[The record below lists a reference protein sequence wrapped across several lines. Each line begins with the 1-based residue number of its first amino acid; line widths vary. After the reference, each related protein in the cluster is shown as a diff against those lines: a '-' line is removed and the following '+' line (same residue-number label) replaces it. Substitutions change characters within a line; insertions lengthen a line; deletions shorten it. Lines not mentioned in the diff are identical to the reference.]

1 MVSSG
6 FLIGFCLVLLLT
18 VWTGIAAKRQIHKAS
33 DFTNASGTLRVGT
46 VMGALV
52 GGFVGGTSI
61 IGTGEMAFRH
71 GLTAVWFTLGG
82 GLAIILLGVF
92 AGQLRAMQV
101 ETLPALVG
109 KLHGQTAQLGASI
122 FLSLGMFI
130 QLIAQILA
138 ALPVL
143 NTFGQASTAILAIVP
158 AVLILAY
165 VLLGGFIGA
174 SQVGSLKTVLLLTLL
189 VGTGI
194 YFADILP
201 FSIYQ
206 KWYVG
211 GKLSLVSSGAGSV
224 WAQGGAMLIGVFSTQ
239 AYLQPV
245 FAAKSTKDARNG
257 SFMAGIII
265 IIIGLLS
272 AWIGMFMHEHNP
284 ELAPREAITQF
295 FLAYTPAWVGGTAY
309 GVILLSV
316 VMTGAALALSI
327 GTIINQDVIQRYT
340 VRFQRDRVKL
350 GVSRLFIFL
359 SILLAYLVVCS
370 SENSLILEW
379 AFLSMTLRG
388 VTLFF
393 PVMAYLLKFGAVHPK
408 WAAFSVWGAPICSLV
423 WAWTL
428 FPVTGI
434 DPFYIGGAVSLLGLL
449 IGKWAKRMKVSLND
463 SY

>member
-6 FLIGFCLVLLLT
+6 FIIGFSLVLLLT
-18 VWTGIAAKRQIHKAS
+18 VWTGIAAKRQIHRAS

-82 GLAIILLGVF
+82 GVAIILLGMF

-101 ETLPALVG
+101 ETLPALIG
-109 KLHGQTAQLGASI
+109 KMHGQTAQLGASI

-138 ALPVL
+138 ALPIL
-143 NTFGQASTAILAIVP
+143 SMFGQGSVAILAIVP
-158 AVLILAY
+158 AVLIMAY
-165 VLLGGFIGA
+165 VLFGGFIGA
-174 SQVGSLKTVLLLTLL
+174 SQVGSLKTVLLVTLL
-189 VGTGI
+189 AGTGI
-194 YFADILP
+194 YLAYDLP
-201 FSIYQ
+201 ISTYQ
-206 KWYVG
+206 KWYMEG
-211 GKLSLVSSGAGSV
+211 RLSLAPDGAGSA
-224 WAQGGAMLIGVFSTQ
+224 WAQGGAMVIGIFSTQ

-245 FAAKSTKDARNG
+245 FAAKSTRDARNA
-257 SFMAGIII
+257 SFITGLIII
-265 IIIGLLS
+265 LLGLLS
-272 AWIGMFMHEHNP
+272 TWIGMFMHEQDSQ
-284 ELAPREAITQF
+284 LSPRHAITQF
-295 FLAYTPAWVGGTAY
+295 FLDYTPAWVGGTAY

-340 VRFQRDRVKL
+340 DRFRRERDKL
-350 GVSRLFIFL
+350 GLSRLFIFL
-359 SILLAYLVVCS
+359 SILLAYLIVCT

-393 PVMAYLLKFGAVHPK
+393 PIMAYLLKFGAVDPR
-408 WAAFSVWGAPICSLV
+408 WATFSIWGAPIVSLV

-434 DPFYIGGAVSLLGLL
+434 DPFYIGGTVSLLGLL
-449 IGKWAKRMKVSLND
+449 IGKWAKRIGK
-463 SY
+463 